1 MLHRVVLKI
10 KMIVCPQEDKVEN
23 KTEFHEELQIFV
35 NRRRFGRSDG
45 VKDVMTGAE
54 IAALVDVP
62 PENAIIRI
70 DDGHE
75 KPEIRV
81 DQKVEIRNG
90 QHFLVTRK
98 RVEGG
103 CVS

>member
-1 MLHRVVLKI
+1 MES
-10 KMIVCPQEDKVEN
+10 QA
-23 KTEFHEELQIFV
+23 EFHEELHIFV
-35 NRRRFGRSDG
+35 NRRRFGRNDG
-45 VKDVMTGAE
+45 VKDVMTGGE

-62 PENAIIRI
+62 PENAVIRV

-75 KPEIRV
+75 KPEIGV